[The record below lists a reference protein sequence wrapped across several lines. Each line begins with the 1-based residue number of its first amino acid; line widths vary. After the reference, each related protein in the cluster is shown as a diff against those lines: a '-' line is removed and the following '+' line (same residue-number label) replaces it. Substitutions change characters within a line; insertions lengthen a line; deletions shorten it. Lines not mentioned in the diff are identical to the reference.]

1 VQNSK
6 LTPANIVILAAG
18 VVMLIASFLA
28 FYKVSF
34 LGHSQSYSAWS
45 TDIGLFGIALLP
57 MLFGVIMAV
66 HVALTAF
73 ANVNLPAR
81 PLGFTWNQVHLALA
95 VQSLIMMLC
104 FLVRDK
110 SILDFGIGFWLL
122 LLGSIALVV
131 GAVMRER
138 EGASSA
144 Y

>member
-1 VQNSK
+1 MQNSK

-34 LGHSQSYSAWS
+34 LGHSQNYNAWN
-45 TDIGLFGIALLP
+45 TDVGLFGIATLP

-66 HVALTAF
+66 QVALTAF

-81 PLGFTWNQVHLALA
+81 PLGFTWNQIHLALGA
-95 VQSLIMMLC
+95 QALIMMLC
-104 FLVRDK
+104 FLVRDN
-110 SILDFGIGFWLL
+110 SVLDFGIGFWLM

-138 EGASSA
+138 EGATA
-144 Y
+144 L